1 MKKVLRTKYLFLI
14 ILVTISSCKPIK
26 KLVNSQYKP
35 LSVED
40 VQMQSLAT
48 NLQGIDSLSPNIG
61 IRIGK
66 PILVEFLPKEIDNSV
81 RYMNDPMVEVHEF
94 KSSLNLTKQAIIVN
108 ADFVASFHEIQMK
121 ITGNLQG
128 YVAISSIKD
137 SIFFPY
143 ALKTLKVKNIEFTT
157 EKPDLTNRA
166 IAALIKP
173 VVKNFIDN
181 LNGKFI
187 TDTPSIYTGWG
198 QATKIDTSNLFN
210 NDETTITGPNVEI
223 NRFVKISSLL
233 VDEDGVSIML
243 ELEKSKQV
251 QDSVAINKIALS
263 SKELTKQYKKYRIKY
278 SQLWVDNFQVYN
290 KETKLALGITKPTIA
305 GIFNDVLSSANLL
318 VSHKINIPATSS
330 NDKMEIDRLKINCG
344 DVRESFS
351 FPDFGYS
358 KSCNYSC
365 TRSAYIGIKP
375 FGKTVKWDDPV
386 CLTARTACKLARETA
401 RVTWQASRES
411 ARIAHQVYNEGK
423 VAACKI
429 VVEASE
435 LVNVGRIKTS
445 SKGNGVASLNLN
457 NIQVNNDLSGM
468 SLNTKGDVKLR
479 LKSTLGLEPQD
490 LGFIAMCVVNYDKSI
505 TTDLTGEIFNQFSEI
520 SFDPIKVGEDIVLT
534 GTVSPLGYKAETDM
548 SPLHELLIDPEF
560 AVKCSPL
567 YSTLLTAGVLGGA
580 ATLLGLVDDP
590 KLQLL
595 LSGRAIDTYEIEP
608 FTQKINPII
617 FKINNGES
625 RKANVEWGH
634 NSIDYS
640 Y

>member
-1 MKKVLRTKYLFLI
+1 MKKVFDTKFCFLI
-14 ILVTISSCKPIK
+14 LLVTTLSCKPIK
-26 KLVNSQYKP
+26 KLVNSQYEP

-40 VQMQSLAT
+40 VQTRSLAT
-48 NLQGIDSLSPNIG
+48 NLKVIDSLSPNIG
-61 IRIGK
+61 VRIGK
-66 PILVEFLPKEIDNSV
+66 PMLVEFLPEKIDKSV
-81 RYMNDPMVEVHEF
+81 REMNDPMVEVHEF
-94 KSSLNLTKQAIIVN
+94 KSSLDLTKQAIIVN

-121 ITGNLQG
+121 ITGDFQG
-128 YVAISSIKD
+128 YASVSSIKD

-143 ALKTLKVKNIEFTT
+143 ALKTLKVKKIEFTT

-181 LNGKFI
+181 INGKFI
-187 TDTPSIYTGWG
+187 TDTPSVYTGWG
-198 QATKIDTSNLFN
+198 QMTEIDTSDLFS

-223 NRFVKISSLL
+223 SRFIKTSSLL

-251 QDSVAINKIALS
+251 QDSVTINEIAVS
-263 SKELTKQYKKYRIKY
+263 SKELNELYKKYHIKY
-278 SQLWVDNFQVYN
+278 SELWVDNFQVYN

-305 GIFNDVLSSANLL
+305 GIFNDVLSGANLV
-318 VSHKINIPATSS
+318 VSHKIDIPETSS
-330 NDKMEIDRLKINCG
+330 NDKMEIDRLKINCS

-351 FPDFGYS
+351 FPDFAYS

-365 TRSAYIGIKP
+365 TRSAYIGIRP
-375 FGKTVKWDDPV
+375 FGKTVKWDDPL
-386 CLTARTACKLARETA
+386 CLSARTACQIARETA
-401 RVTWQASRES
+401 RVTWQTARES

-435 LVNVGRIKTS
+435 LVNLGKIKTS
-445 SKGNGVASLNLN
+445 SKGSGLASLNLN

-468 SLNTKGDVKLR
+468 SLNTNGGVNLQ

-490 LGFIAMCVVNYDKSI
+490 IGFIFMCVVNYNKSI

-520 SFDPIKVGEDIVLT
+520 SFDPVKVGEDIVLT
-534 GTVSPLGYKAETDM
+534 GTVAPLGYKAETDM
-548 SPLHELLIDPEF
+548 SPLHGLLIDPEF
-560 AVKCSPL
+560 AAKCPPF
-567 YSTLLTAGVLGGA
+567 YSTLLTAGALGGA
-580 ATLLGLVDDP
+580 ATLLGLVEDP
-590 KLQLL
+590 MLQLL
-595 LSGRAIDTYEIEP
+595 LSGRAIGTYEIEP
-608 FTQKINPII
+608 FTQKLNPII
-617 FKINNGES
+617 FKINKGEG
-625 RKANVEWGH
+625 RKAIVEWGYH
-634 NSIDYS
+634 SIDYS

>member
-318 VSHKINIPATSS
+318 VSHKINIPAT
-330 NDKMEIDRLKINCG
+330 
-344 DVRESFS
+344 
-351 FPDFGYS
+351 
-358 KSCNYSC
+358 
-365 TRSAYIGIKP
+365 RSAYIGIKP